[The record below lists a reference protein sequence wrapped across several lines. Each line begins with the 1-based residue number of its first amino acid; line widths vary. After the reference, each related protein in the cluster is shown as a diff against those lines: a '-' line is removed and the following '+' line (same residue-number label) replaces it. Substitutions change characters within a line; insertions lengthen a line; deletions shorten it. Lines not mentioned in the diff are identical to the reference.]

1 MFSLYRCHA
10 FIMFVV
16 FRLDFWE
23 DLCVISRRTYALI
36 ISREIPPY
44 FSEVCAVSLR
54 GSMIYC
60 KSSKK
65 SSEK

>member
-1 MFSLYRCHA
+1 MRYFSA
-10 FIMFVV
+10 
-16 FRLDFWE
+16 
-23 DLCVISRRTYALI
+23 DLCLNYL
-36 ISREIPPY
+36 REIPPY